1 MGVEPNYLEV
11 MSLKWFLNIHI
22 SGVPICF
29 TPPQISIHIKK
40 SVTPTGLEPVIFTVK
55 GWCPNQLDDSAMS
68 NQCCH
73 RCMATS
79 LICKF
84 LSKYLTIL
92 VSSIFPWFSDGQTP
106 ESHSNSYQDILDP
119 TYSLFYPEFQHHCPG
134 TFSLHSHTSPH
145 HVDKLHYNLAGWAQH
160 WPTISNVYTLSVGLW
175 N

>member
-22 SGVPICF
+22 SGVPIRF
-29 TPPQISIHIKK
+29 TPPQISIHIKEF
-40 SVTPTGLEPVIFTVK
+40 VTPTGLEPVIFTVK

-92 VSSIFPWFSDGQTP
+92 VSSIFPWFSDGQTS
-106 ESHSNSYQDILDP
+106 ESHSNSYQFSSWSNLLFALPQIP
-119 TYSLFYPEFQHHCPG
+119 TPLSRSIQSSLIHF
-134 TFSLHSHTSPH
+134 
-145 HVDKLHYNLAGWAQH
+145 
-160 WPTISNVYTLSVGLW
+160 PTLCW
-175 N
+175 